1 MLANKQIHNVAQR
14 MRKLSILSLTLATLA
29 STTHA
34 KCVDQ
39 DITLQILGSGGP
51 ELDDGRASTSYLIWM
66 DGKARVLVDA
76 GGGSSANF
84 EKSGA
89 NVSDLQAVLF
99 SHYHVDHSGD
109 FAEYVKASFFTR
121 REEHLPVFGP
131 AGNDRMP
138 STSEFLHTLLGNQG
152 AYRYLSSYI
161 EADKPGDFKL
171 VPHNVALSATQ
182 ATTFEVNKSLVVS
195 AIPVHHGP
203 IAALAWR
210 VDMGPCSIS
219 FSGDM
224 SNQTGRLSTLAKG
237 SDLLVAHNA
246 VPEGAQGIARKLH
259 MPPSEI
265 GSIAAQANVSKLI
278 ISHRMKRTLGEE
290 QEIATR
296 AEIEKHYKGPVVF
309 ANDLDSFNTEQ
320 LHREQP

>member
-1 MLANKQIHNVAQR
+1 MF
-14 MRKLSILSLTLATLA
+14 KLSILGLTLAALA

-34 KCVDQ
+34 ACIDQ
-39 DITLQILGSGGP
+39 NIKLQVLGSGGP

-89 NVSDLQAVLF
+89 NVNNLQAVLF

-109 FAEYVKASFFTR
+109 FSAYVKASFFTP
-121 REEHLPVFGP
+121 REENLPVFGP
-131 AGNDRMP
+131 DRNDRMP
-138 STSEFLHTLLGNQG
+138 STTEFLNTLLGNQG
-152 AYRYLSSYI
+152 VYRYLSSYV
-161 EADKPGDFKL
+161 EADKPSEFKL
-171 VPHNVALSATQ
+171 IPHDVALDATQ
-182 ATTFEVNKSLVVS
+182 AKKFQVNEAVAVS

-203 IAALAWR
+203 IAAVAWR
-210 VDMGPCSIS
+210 VNMGQCSIS

-224 SNQTGRLSTLAKG
+224 NNQTGHLSTLAKG

-246 VPEGAQGIARKLH
+246 IPESARGVARKLH

-265 GSIAAQANVSKLI
+265 GKVAAQAKVSKLL
-278 ISHRMKRTLGEE
+278 ISHRMKRTSGEE
-290 QEIATR
+290 QEMATR
-296 AEIEKHYKGPVVF
+296 AEIGKLYKGSVVF
-309 ANDLDSFNTEQ
+309 ANDLDIFNIE
-320 LHREQP
+320 